1 MQMTDQQCEDWH
13 DDPGT
18 YVPAVASQPPDP
30 SMPAFA
36 HCGRIRTIG
45 FRYSNRWRLQVRGE
59 RGGAKHRAFDAHVR
73 AGCAARAPCIPSPAS
88 TAPHCECLHDGS
100 DIPTDPQSKARHGP
114 ICTRLVVTSE
124 PLVLSVGMH
133 RGCPAPVA
141 CVAGVLRGQSDH
153 AGARCC
159 QRFRGRR

>member
-1 MQMTDQQCEDWH
+1 LQMTDQQCEDWH

-36 HCGRIRTIG
+36 HCGRIRTSDFATVIVALAG
-45 FRYSNRWRLQVRGE
+45 TWRTRRSKALSFRCARPRWMCCSSSMYPLPRLDR
-59 RGGAKHRAFDAHVR
+59 
-73 AGCAARAPCIPSPAS
+73 S
-88 TAPHCECLHDGS
+88 TSLHDGS